1 MTTLLDSLTT
11 PLTALEVRTAIYATI
26 EARGTSTTAW
36 APGAVVRT
44 MIAGVAIVLAAM
56 SSLIELVARSG
67 FLSLSEGDWLTVVAR
82 EIYATERIGATFA
95 TGTVTISNASGNV
108 YSIAIGDLILLATVP
123 GKTFRNTAIVN
134 VGSAEV
140 GVQVP
145 VQAVEQGSA
154 STAAA
159 GQINALVTVFL
170 GLSVTNAAA
179 ITGADAESDVDLTAR
194 AQEQVGS
201 LSPNGPLD
209 AYNFFAKGALRATDA
224 SAIGVTR
231 VRATPDGAGGVAV
244 LVATAVGGITGTQS
258 DATTDLGAVHLAV
271 ETNAVPLG
279 ITLTTTSATT
289 LVVAVTATLWIDE
302 RLADSDA
309 AVTARVL
316 AKLTALMA
324 TMPIGGVVVAPA
336 AGTLYIQ
343 AIEAAMSAAVV
354 GSLVDLELASPA
366 ADTALAT
373 TSAVVMGALTLTI
386 VRVAV

>member
-1 MTTLLDSLTT
+1 
-11 PLTALEVRTAIYATI
+11 
-26 EARGTSTTAW
+26 
-36 APGAVVRT
+36 
-44 MIAGVAIVLAAM
+44 
-56 SSLIELVARSG
+56 
-67 FLSLSEGDWLTVVAR
+67 
-82 EIYATERIGATFA
+82 
-95 TGTVTISNASGNV
+95 
-108 YSIAIGDLILLATVP
+108 
-123 GKTFRNTAIVN
+123 
-134 VGSAEV
+134 
-140 GVQVP
+140 VP

-159 GQINALVTVFL
+159 GQIDALVTVFL

-209 AYNFFAKGALRATDA
+209 AYNFFAKGAKRASDA

-316 AKLTALMA
+316 AQLTALMA

-373 TSAVVMGALTLTI
+373 TSAVVMGALDLAI